1 MLGLTNRKNTM
12 MKRLILIHALL
23 LSLVYVSAQQA
34 PLLSHTFFNRVHQNP
49 AFAGLQG
56 EICANIINRQQWVGF
71 EGAPQ
76 TTVLTINSPLNLFGI
91 NSGVGITM
99 IDDRLGFESNFSG
112 SIDYSYIRNLSTG
125 TLSIGVKLGIYNKA
139 FDGTFDTGEGNNQDT
154 DRSIPDQ
161 KDQGLT
167 YDLGIGAVY
176 TLNNFYVG
184 VSSVHL
190 TQPKFNLKSG
200 KELPYLKRH
209 YFLMTGYKLDLS
221 SKPIEIYPNLLVKY
235 DGASPQFTINFNT
248 VYNKK
253 FWGGVT
259 YRTTDALDIN
269 IGIELFNGI
278 KIGYAYGL
286 NLSKLINT
294 NSGSHEIMIGYCFN
308 FEINRTPQKYRSVR
322 FL

>member
-1 MLGLTNRKNTM
+1 
-12 MKRLILIHALL
+12 MKRLILIHVLL
-23 LSLVYVSAQQA
+23 LSLVYVSAQQT
-34 PLLSHTFFNRVHQNP
+34 PLLSHAFFNKVHQNP

-56 EICANIINRQQWVGF
+56 EICANVINRQQWIGL

-76 TTVLTINSPLNLFGI
+76 TTVFTINSPLNLFGI
-91 NSGVGITM
+91 NSGVGISLA
-99 IDDRLGFESNFSG
+99 DDRLGFETNFSG
-112 SIDYSYIRNLSTG
+112 SIDYSYIHSLSVG
-125 TLSIGVKLGIYNKA
+125 TLSFGVKLGIFNKA
-139 FDGTFDTGEGNNQDT
+139 FDGTWELPDGSSGQTGGTGDQNLDNVV
-154 DRSIPDQ
+154 PDQ
-161 KDQGLT
+161 KDQGLSF
-167 YDLGIGAVY
+167 DMSFGAVY
-176 TLNNFYVG
+176 TLDDFYVG
-184 VSSVHL
+184 VSSMHL
-190 TQPKFNLKSG
+190 TQPTFNLKSG

-209 YFLMTGYKLDLS
+209 YFLMTGYKFDLS
-221 SKPIEIYPNLLVKY
+221 NKPIEIYPNLLVKY

-286 NLSKLINT
+286 NLSRLINT
-294 NSGSHEIMIGYCFN
+294 NSGSHEIMIGYCFD
-308 FEINRTPQKYRSVR
+308 IGICRVPQKYRSVR